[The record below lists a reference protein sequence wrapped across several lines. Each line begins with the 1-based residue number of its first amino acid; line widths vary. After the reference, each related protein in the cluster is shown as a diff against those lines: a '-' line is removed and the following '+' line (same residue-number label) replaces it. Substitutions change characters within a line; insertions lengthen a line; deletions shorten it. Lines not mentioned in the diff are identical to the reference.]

1 MAIFKLS
8 RAERKRISAFFT
20 CLFLAMLAW
29 IFVVMSKSYTFPVKV
44 ALNYKNHPE
53 RKAFFALQADT
64 VLATV
69 GGTGW
74 QRLFSAVLP
83 EKNRIISVDLRKLE
97 TQNFIVLSNQLQ
109 VINQKNAL
117 NQQIYSFSPDTVFFD
132 FALRKV
138 KRVPIILKTDLTFQR
153 QFARSDDILFKPDF
167 VTISGPAV
175 YVDSVKSWPTDT
187 LVLNKVNTSIAAT
200 LKLVPP
206 QKNNVSINPKTVDVK
221 IPVDEFTE
229 KTLEVPVKLLNNKTY
244 SKVSLF
250 PKKIKI
256 TFMVSLDNYPAV
268 NADFFEVVA
277 DLNSWQQNGMQKL
290 PVKLNQQPDY
300 CKIVDIQPAAVN
312 FIVHK

>member
-29 IFVVMSKSYTFPVKV
+29 IFVVISKSYTFPVKV

-83 EKNRIISVDLRKLE
+83 AKNRIISIDLRKLE

-256 TFMVSLDNYPAV
+256 TFMVSLDNYAAV

>member
-29 IFVVMSKSYTFPVKV
+29 IFVVISKSYTFPVKV

>member
-109 VINQKNAL
+109 VINQKNVL

-138 KRVPIILKTDLTFQR
+138 KRVPIILKTDITFQR